1 MTFLMVLSP
10 TFKDLIVKTGNFDFE
25 PSAKTI
31 VPWAYN
37 VRVINRARPH
47 KRIINVSGYSHRRR
61 AASRLVPLISPV
73 LGLGPTSI

>member
-31 VPWAYN
+31 VPWPIMSESLIVP
-37 VRVINRARPH
+37 VRT
-47 KRIINVSGYSHRRR
+47 S
-61 AASRLVPLISPV
+61 V
-73 LGLGPTSI
+73 L